1 MFFRA
6 GNRFWTKLFC
16 IVCFIYC
23 CSFSAH
29 PIYISSTMIDY
40 KEKERRVEISIK
52 LFNDDLERALSQR
65 TSKDIEID
73 TDRETEGVDV
83 LISSYV
89 QDNFKLH
96 INGKQ
101 VKLKVLGSEV
111 LKDDDFYATY
121 VYLEA
126 SKVRRPKKVKVENT
140 LLFDVEDSQQNFM
153 TFRVNKSNS
162 KKFVT
167 SRSKRVV
174 NIK

>member
-40 KEKERRVEISIK
+40 IEKERRVEISIK
-52 LFNDDLERALSQR
+52 LFNDDLERALSKR

-73 TDRETEGVDV
+73 TDRETEDVDL
-83 LISSYV
+83 LISAYV
-89 QDNFKLH
+89 QDHFKLYFNDKL
-96 INGKQ
+96 I
-101 VKLKVLGSEV
+101 KLKVLGSEV

-126 SKVRRPKKVKVENT
+126 TRVRRPKKIKVENS

-153 TFRVNKSNS
+153 TFRLNKSNS

-167 SRSKRVV
+167 SRSNRVV
-174 NIK
+174 QLK